1 MFSSLKEE
9 FAAMREQYMRHGEG
23 FIFVYSV
30 TDVYSFHML
39 TKHLKT
45 LERVR
50 DFERVPV
57 VLVGNKTDLES
68 KRQVTYN
75 EGAAL
80 ANEMACAFLE
90 TSARARENIEETF
103 YSIVREIRRGEKG
116 GNDPAKIEKKKGLL
130 KRVRMYLKNI
140 MKTRN

>member
-1 MFSSLKEE
+1 
-9 FAAMREQYMRHGEG
+9 MRHGEG

-30 TDVYSFHML
+30 TDLNSFRML
-39 TKHLKT
+39 TNHLKT

-50 DFERVPV
+50 NFEPVPV
-57 VLVGNKTDLES
+57 VLVGNKTDLER

-75 EGAAL
+75 EGEAL
-80 ANEMACAFLE
+80 ANEMDCSFLE

-103 YSIVREIRRGEKG
+103 YSIVREIRRREKG
-116 GNDPAKIEKKKGLL
+116 GIDPAKIEKKKGLL

-140 MKTRN
+140 IKTHN